1 MYEALYRKYR
11 PQTFDDVVGQEHI
24 TETLKQQIIT
34 GRLSHA
40 YLFVGTRG
48 TGKTTCARIL
58 AKAVNCEHPVN
69 GNPCLRC
76 DTCRAMEAGELM
88 DVTELDA
95 ASNNGVDD
103 VRMLR
108 DEAVFSP
115 TRAKKRVYI
124 IDEVHMLSK
133 PAFNALLKI
142 LEEPPEHLM
151 FILATTELNK
161 VLPTI
166 LSRCQRHSFRRLDAD
181 TVAQHLLKVAQKEEL
196 TLTED
201 AAQLLGRLADGGMR
215 DGMSL
220 LDQCAS
226 KKLVDRDTV
235 LSAMGLMGA
244 TFTAELAERLAQR
257 DTEGAL
263 LFFREMWQEG
273 KDPATLLGELASFYR
288 DALML
293 RLAPKGGGEL
303 LSGLYDTG
311 TLRAVT
317 GSEGEL
323 LNSLNVIEKYLSG
336 MRDAANPRLQ
346 VELCLIELCGLEA
359 AKVVYVPA
367 AQEPKSAPAPVK
379 RSENTKKPVPEKK
392 AEPVPAPEPPAEE
405 APPWEE
411 PPYIPPA
418 EDFEEEPYIYPDEP
432 PAEDYPPFE
441 ETPSYEEPPVC
452 EPELPYEESTPASPA
467 APEGHP
473 DWRSIVDAL
482 KDKLD
487 VGTHM
492 LFTDDFAVSGS
503 WENGELI
510 IEVMPGFYMNMLN
523 KSDVIEAVQAV
534 CGAAVHFRE
543 LRSPAEIREDKLNA
557 LSRFDNVIFQ

>member
-11 PQTFDDVVGQEHI
+11 PRTFDDVVGQEHI
-24 TETLKQQIIT
+24 TETLKQQVLS

-69 GNPCLRC
+69 GNPCLVC
-76 DTCRAMEAGELM
+76 ESCKAMENGELL

-166 LSRCQRHSFRRLDAD
+166 LSRCQRHSFRRLDSDSVAGHLLH
-181 TVAQHLLKVAQKEEL
+181 VAQQEAL

-201 AAQLLGRLADGGMR
+201 AAMLLGRLADGGMR
-215 DGMSL
+215 DGLSL

-235 LSAMGLMGA
+235 LSAMGLMGS
-244 TFTAELAERLAQR
+244 TFTAELADCLANR

-263 LFFREMWQEG
+263 LFFRQMWQEG
-273 KDPATLLGELASFYR
+273 KDPASLLGELASFYR

-303 LSGLYDTG
+303 LSGLYDTD
-311 TLRAVT
+311 TLRGVS
-317 GSEGEL
+317 GREGEL
-323 LNSLNVIEKYLSG
+323 LNALNVIEKYLSG
-336 MRDAANPRLQ
+336 MKDAANPRLQ
-346 VELCLIELCGLEA
+346 VELCLIELCGWEA
-359 AKVVYVPA
+359 VQTVYVPA
-367 AQEPKSAPAPVK
+367 ERVEREPKPPVSREQKAPAV
-379 RSENTKKPVPEKK
+379 KKP
-392 AEPVPAPEPPAEE
+392 EPVTIPEPPAEDE
-405 APPWEE
+405 LPPWEE
-411 PPYIPPA
+411 PPYVPPTVDD
-418 EDFEEEPYIYPDEP
+418 EDEP
-432 PAEDYPPFE
+432 PFIYAEAPMPENEPAAEEAPVFE
-441 ETPSYEEPPVC
+441 AV
-452 EPELPYEESTPASPA
+452 EPETVAES
-467 APEGHP
+467 EGQMS
-473 DWRSIVDAL
+473 WRAIVDAL
-482 KDKLD
+482 RDRLD
-487 VGTHM
+487 VGIHM
-492 LFTDDFAVSGS
+492 LFTDDFAVNGK

-510 IEVMPGFYMNMLN
+510 IEAMPGFYMNMLN
-523 KSDVIEAVQAV
+523 RSDVLEAVQEV
-534 CGAAVHFRE
+534 CCAPVHIRE
-543 LRSPAEIREDKLNA
+543 LRSPAQIREDKLNA
-557 LSRFDNVIFQ
+557 LSKFDNVTFQE

>member
-24 TETLKQQIIT
+24 TETLKQQVIN

-69 GNPCLRC
+69 GNPCLCC
-76 DTCRAMEAGELM
+76 DTCKAMENGELL

-115 TRAKKRVYI
+115 SRAKKRVYI

-181 TVAQHLLKVAQKEEL
+181 TVADHLLHVAEKEGLKL
-196 TLTED
+196 TDE
-201 AAQLLGRLADGGMR
+201 AARLLGRMADGGMR

-220 LDQCAS
+220 LDQCS
-226 KKLVDRDTV
+226 SQKTVDRDAV

-244 TFTAELAERLAQR
+244 AFTAELADKLAAR

-263 LFFREMWQEG
+263 LLFRRLWQEG
-273 KDPATLLGELASFYR
+273 KDPASLLGELASFYR

-311 TLRAVT
+311 TLRSVS
-317 GSEGEL
+317 GGEGEL
-323 LNSLNVIEKYLSG
+323 LNALNVIEKYLSA

-346 VELCLIELCGLEA
+346 VELCLIELCGLEPSRT
-359 AKVVYVPA
+359 VYI
-367 AQEPKSAPAPVK
+367 PAPVEEK
-379 RSENTKKPVPEKK
+379 RESKPQEAKKSLSLKKLKPVPE
-392 AEPVPAPEPPAEE
+392 PVSEPEPEPEIVPPPVE
-405 APPWEE
+405 DLPPWEEE

-418 EDFEEEPYIYPDEP
+418 EEPEEEPPYVYDAP
-432 PAEDYPPFE
+432 PADEAPPC
-441 ETPSYEEPPVC
+441 TEEPAPVV
-452 EPELPYEESTPASPA
+452 EEA
-467 APEGHP
+467 AAEGQM
-473 DWRSIVDAL
+473 DWHSVVDAL
-482 KDKLD
+482 RDRLD

-492 LFTDDFAVSGS
+492 LFTDDFAVSGH
-503 WENGELI
+503 WEDGELL
-510 IEVMPGFYMNMLN
+510 IEAMPGFYMNMLN
-523 KSDVIEAVQAV
+523 KPDVLDAVKAV
-534 CGAAVHFRE
+534 CLAPVRIRE
-543 LRSPAEIREDKLNA
+543 LRSPAEMREDKLNA
-557 LSRFDNVIFQ
+557 LSRFDNVVFEE

>member
-11 PQTFDDVVGQEHI
+11 PRTFDDVVGQEHI
-24 TETLKQQIIT
+24 TETLKQQVIT

-69 GNPCLRC
+69 GNPCLCC
-76 DTCRAMEAGELM
+76 DTCKAMENGELL

-181 TVAQHLLKVAQKEEL
+181 TVADHLLHVAEMEGLKL
-196 TLTED
+196 TDE
-201 AAQLLGRLADGGMR
+201 AARLLGRMADGGMR

-220 LDQCAS
+220 LDQCS
-226 KKLVDRDTV
+226 SQKTVDRDAV

-244 TFTAELAERLAQR
+244 AFTAELADRLAAR

-263 LFFREMWQEG
+263 LLFRRLWQEG
-273 KDPATLLGELASFYR
+273 KDPASLLGELASFYR

-293 RLAPKGGGEL
+293 RLAPRGGGEL

-311 TLRAVT
+311 TLRAVS

-323 LNSLNVIEKYLSG
+323 LNSLNVIEKYLSA

-346 VELCLIELCGLEA
+346 VELCLIELCGTEPSRT
-359 AKVVYVPA
+359 VYVPA
-367 AQEPKSAPAPVK
+367 PVEEK
-379 RSENTKKPVPEKK
+379 RESKPREAKKPLPPQKPEVV
-392 AEPVPAPEPPAEE
+392 AEPVSEPEPEIAPPPVEDL
-405 APPWEE
+405 PPWEE
-411 PPYIPPA
+411 EPPYVAPA
-418 EDFEEEPYIYPDEP
+418 DEPEEEAPCV
-432 PAEDYPPFE
+432 
-441 ETPSYEEPPVC
+441 YEEPPVDEVPRAE
-452 EPELPYEESTPASPA
+452 EPVPVTEDGAT
-467 APEGHP
+467 EGQM
-473 DWRSIVDAL
+473 DWHSVVDAL
-482 KDKLD
+482 RDRLD

-492 LFTDDFAVSGS
+492 LFTDDFAVSGH

-510 IEVMPGFYMNMLN
+510 MEVMPGFYMDMLN
-523 KSDVIEAVQAV
+523 KLDVLDAVKAV
-534 CGAAVHFRE
+534 CSAPVRIRE
-543 LRSPAEIREDKLNA
+543 LRSPAEMREDKLNA
-557 LSRFDNVIFQ
+557 LSRFDNVVFEE